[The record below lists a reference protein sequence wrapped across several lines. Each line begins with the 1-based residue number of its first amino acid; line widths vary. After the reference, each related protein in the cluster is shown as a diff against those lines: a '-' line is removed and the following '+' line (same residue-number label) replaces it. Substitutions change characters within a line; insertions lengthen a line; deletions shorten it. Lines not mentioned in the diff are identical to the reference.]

1 MPHKDL
7 YLEYIY
13 PMLLS
18 VTSPC
23 LVSIKYQSFVYCIVS
38 LQRKG
43 KFSAI
48 YADIEVPCFNVWIIQ
63 TEPTAF

>member
-1 MPHKDL
+1 MPHEDL
-7 YLEYIY
+7 CLEYIH
-13 PMLLS
+13 PGLLS
-18 VTSPC
+18 ALSLY

-48 YADIEVPCFNVWIIQ
+48 SA
-63 TEPTAF
+63 AL